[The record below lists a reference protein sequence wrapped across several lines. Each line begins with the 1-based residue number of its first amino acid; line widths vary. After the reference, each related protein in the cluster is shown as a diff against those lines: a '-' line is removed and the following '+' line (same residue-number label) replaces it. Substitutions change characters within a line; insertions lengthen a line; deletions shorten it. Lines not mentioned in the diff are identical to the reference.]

1 MDTNTQA
8 KVVAKTRKNWLKD
21 LKSEIMELRY
31 QGLQDNAI
39 KKNMHKKFREYSSTT
54 ELFVGFVF
62 FMVLLNLVGF
72 GLHIGYATLMWEAHI
87 YEFSTDFSPYTSML
101 IFGVLCVALIG
112 IFIFWLQF
120 FIDFLKFY
128 KTLDDALEEQF
139 YLKLIKTFFIL
150 GLIGFVIFMI
160 MVFFVGMQISEVY
173 GMPLGRGL
181 YEILGEVF
189 D

>member
-1 MDTNTQA
+1 MDANTQV

-101 IFGVLCVALIG
+101 IFGVLCVALMG
-112 IFIFWLQF
+112 IFVFWLQF

-150 GLIGFVIFMI
+150 SLIGFVIFMI

>member
-1 MDTNTQA
+1 
-8 KVVAKTRKNWLKD
+8 
-21 LKSEIMELRY
+21 
-31 QGLQDNAI
+31 
-39 KKNMHKKFREYSSTT
+39 
-54 ELFVGFVF
+54 
-62 FMVLLNLVGF
+62 
-72 GLHIGYATLMWEAHI
+72 
-87 YEFSTDFSPYTSML
+87 ML

-181 YEILGEVF
+181 YEILGEIF